1 MTPDGAI
8 WLHLAA
14 FGRRIPVR
22 RRREI
27 RLQLRL
33 YPGRDDDLIRWLARF
48 DGRPYGAKSQAVK
61 EALRRGIG
69 SGPGQPASG
78 PALDLAEIRAVVEA
92 AVEQALARFEGQVSM
107 APAVPPEADEEVEAL
122 LDGLEASLVLEDE
135 G

>member
-1 MTPDGAI
+1 M
-8 WLHLAA
+8 
-14 FGRRIPVR
+14 R
-22 RRREI
+22 RRKEV

-33 YPGRDDDLIRWLARF
+33 YPGQDDDLIHWLAQF

-61 EALRRGIG
+61 GALRRGIG
-69 SGPGQPASG
+69 AGPGQPAPSA

-92 AVEQALARFEGQVSM
+92 AVEQALARLEGQVSM
-107 APAVPPEADEEVEAL
+107 APAVSPEADEEVEAL

>member
-1 MTPDGAI
+1 M
-8 WLHLAA
+8 
-14 FGRRIPVR
+14 R

-33 YPGRDDDLIRWLARF
+33 YPGRDDDLIRWLAQF
-48 DGRPYGAKSQAVK
+48 DDRPYGAKSQAVK
-61 EALRRGIG
+61 EALRRGIE
-69 SGPGQPASG
+69 SGHGPDRPASA

-107 APAVPPEADEEVEAL
+107 APAVSPEADEEVEAL